1 MGRLRGTAGKGL
13 RFTFPYDMW
22 IPTVS
27 SAMTYGSAQVLDA
40 SGEYV
45 DFQFQ
50 AEEAKAIA
58 SFMAR
63 FGTITAGDA
72 ATPFELNNVDDT
84 AQPSRPGATVHA
96 SGTIDST
103 TAGYA
108 NTSRLFTFGA
118 TYTPTKGQLLAAKI
132 GWAGAQNL
140 QILPTTDK
148 GAMSFPFVHTFLGAA
163 HAVRSN
169 LLIFGVKYSDGTWM
183 RIPWAYPVSA
193 IGTTGFNSGSAAN
206 EFGMKLILPFSAMV
220 DEIVIFHDADAVDQ
234 FKLSL
239 RGSDRVSLASLTVEG
254 DVSGSVTYGPKAF
267 RLSTPVH
274 MRAGKTYFVTKEA
287 MNANNVD
294 INYMDAFE
302 AAAMDAFLGN
312 ANCHQVSRTTTG
324 DPAYTEDTTRK
335 VLIGVGGYS
344 LAA

>member
-1 MGRLRGTAGKGL
+1 MGRLRGTANKGA
-13 RFTFPYDMW
+13 RIQFPFDLW

-27 SAMTYGSAQVLDA
+27 SAPGVGSAQVINA

-63 FGTITAGDA
+63 FGSITAGDA

-103 TAGYA
+103 TGGYA

-132 GWAGAQNL
+132 GFAGSQNL
-140 QILPTTDK
+140 QIVPTTDK
-148 GAMSFPFVHTFLGAA
+148 GAQSFPFVHTFLDSA
-163 HAVRSN
+163 HAVRSGN
-169 LLIFGVKYSDGTWM
+169 PIFGVEYSDGTWM
-183 RIPWAYPVSA
+183 RIPWCYPISA
-193 IGTTGFNSGSAAN
+193 IGTTGYSNSGTN
-206 EFGMKLILPFSAMV
+206 EYGMRMVLPFSMMV
-220 DEIVIFHDADAVDQ
+220 DTITVFHDADANDQ
-234 FKLSL
+234 FKLSI
-239 RGSDRVSLASLTVEG
+239 RSSDRVSLGSLTVEG
-254 DVSGSVTYGPKAF
+254 DVSSSVTYGPKSF
-267 RLSTPVH
+267 RLTSPIH
-274 MRAGKTYFVTKEA
+274 MRAGKVYFVTKESTT
-287 MNANNVD
+287 ANNID
-294 INYMDAFE
+294 IAYMDAFE

-312 ANCHQVSRTTTG
+312 ANCYQVSRDNDT
-324 DPAYTEDTTRK
+324 DVVFTENTTRK
-335 VLIGVGGYS
+335 VLIGVEGY
-344 LAA
+344 AVG